1 MKLPPV
7 LQLEGHRLS
16 QVHQFSGGQ
25 GELCNAVSSLARLL
39 LGSMGKKW
47 AGRVV
52 FQGVGGS
59 CRL

>member
-7 LQLEGHRLS
+7 LLLEGHWLS
-16 QVHQFSGGQ
+16 QLHRFSGGQ
-25 GELCNAVSSLARLL
+25 GKMCNAMSSLAQLP
-39 LGSMGKKW
+39 LGSVGKKW